1 MIEGIT
7 LGQIGLTIAFLV
19 GLFSG
24 IAYLKK
30 NLKDWISSAVKPE
43 LDALHE
49 KMDVIQDEMIT
60 LRDDRERDNADDAR
74 RQILIFNDELL
85 RGTKHSKEHF
95 DQVLQDVD
103 HYERYCDKNKD
114 YKNSR
119 AVLAIAEIRRCY
131 QKCEAEG
138 TFL

>member
-1 MIEGIT
+1 MENVT
-7 LGQIGLTIAFLV
+7 LADVGMVVAFLV
-19 GLFSG
+19 ALISG

-30 NLKDWISSAVKPE
+30 NLKDWISDAVRPE
-43 LDALHE
+43 LDSITGKVDALQADLD
-49 KMDVIQDEMIT
+49 KMKA
-60 LRDDRERDNADDAR
+60 DRKLDNANDAR

-95 DQVLQDVD
+95 DQVLLDVD
-103 HYERYCDKNKD
+103 HYERYCAKHEE

-119 AVLAIAEIRRCY
+119 AVLAIEEIRRCY
-131 QKCEAEG
+131 AKCEKEG

>member
-1 MIEGIT
+1 MENVT
-7 LGQIGLTIAFLV
+7 LADVGMVVAFLV
-19 GLFSG
+19 ALISG

-30 NLKDWISSAVKPE
+30 NLKDWISDAVRPE
-43 LDALHE
+43 LDSITGKVDALQADLD
-49 KMDVIQDEMIT
+49 KMKA
-60 LRDDRERDNADDAR
+60 DRKLDNANEAR

-95 DQVLQDVD
+95 DQILLDVD
-103 HYERYCDKNKD
+103 HYERYCAKHEE

-119 AVLAIAEIRRCY
+119 AVLAIEEIRRCY
-131 QKCEAEG
+131 AKCEKEG